1 MSSLCEASSGK
12 ANCNDDE
19 EEETLAASSDNE
31 DESDIKVTPILLIN
45 MEIRIFFREALRD
58 HEATVLS

>member
-19 EEETLAASSDNE
+19 EEETLAAASDNE
-31 DESDIKVTPILLIN
+31 DASDIKVTLLIN

-58 HEATVLS
+58 QEASVLS